1 MLENIIEAPV
11 VHKIHSRERA
21 KAVAYE
27 LLDTVGLRH
36 KADAYPRHLS
46 GGQQQRI
53 AIARALAL
61 NPKVILFDEPT
72 SALDPEL
79 VGEVLD
85 VIKGLADLGVTLV
98 VVTHEIGFA
107 REAADRVVFM
117 VDGQIV
123 EQGDAKQVLAQPQH
137 PRTVNFL
144 NKVL

>member
-1 MLENIIEAPV
+1 MFQNFNLFLHLTVLENIIEAPV

-61 NPKVILFDEPT
+61 N
-72 SALDPEL
+72 
-79 VGEVLD
+79 
-85 VIKGLADLGVTLV
+85 
-98 VVTHEIGFA
+98 
-107 REAADRVVFM
+107 RR
-117 VDGQIV
+117 
-123 EQGDAKQVLAQPQH
+123 
-137 PRTVNFL
+137 
-144 NKVL
+144 